1 MKKVIILICFILSS
15 SHLFSQ
21 LNNTESIVNYTVKI
35 DSLISSDADFH
46 SLYMVHSINF
56 ETNIRAIGKQYT
68 KIDFY
73 YPMPEDS
80 VAETSE
86 GMDLFFYIYKPPV
99 KVSVAYNIAASQ
111 NNKIDYYF
119 DDSGYLIFYSY
130 LSEGAYGSEK
140 EQYYFAKDEL
150 KKFVFY
156 TLEGAIEKEKDF
168 TRHDLF
174 LSGNIQKKA
183 KEYKKM
189 FNELVKLEEIDK

>member
-68 KIDFY
+68 TVKFNF
-73 YPMPEDS
+73 PMPPDS
-80 VAETSE
+80 VIETE
-86 GMDLFFYIYKPPV
+86 NDVRFLYIYKPPV
-99 KVSVAYNIAASQ
+99 KVSVEYNIAASQ
-111 NNKIDYYF
+111 NNKINYYF
-119 DDSGYLIFYSY
+119 DDSSNLIFYSY
-130 LSEGAYGSEK
+130 LSEGEYGSNK
-140 EQYYFAKDEL
+140 EQYYFVIDEL
-150 KKFVFY
+150 IKFVSY
-156 TLEGAIEKEKDF
+156 TPEGAIEKEKDF

-189 FNELVKLEEIDK
+189 FDELVKLEEIDK